1 LGLRDVDSG
10 RAVTKAQFRAAL
22 LTIRPTNRRLLT
34 IEAHAANPDGLTA
47 AQLAR
52 LTRGPD
58 ATYDPAVFDVVQ
70 IAMPLAKA
78 LDLPRGDAWWVGAA
92 FRGERVP
99 PYGHLRLTL
108 WPRLAAA
115 LAVVEKWSSAWERG
129 RSRPPLP
136 PEVDETLD
144 DPGRIINRLARDRQS
159 DFRKRMLDIWEARCA
174 ITGCEEVVA
183 LEAAHIDRYADTRR
197 HSINSGLLLRA
208 DLHRLFDSG
217 LLRLRP
223 SREGIRVEV
232 HPNVTTRIYR
242 SLHGRVVGKGS
253 AIDRDALDRHARM
266 AARRAGW

>member
-1 LGLRDVDSG
+1 MGLRDKESG
-10 RAVTKAQFRAAL
+10 RSVTKRQFRAAL
-22 LTIRPTNRRLLT
+22 SALGDTERRRCT
-34 IEAHAANPDGLTA
+34 IEAHAANPQGLTA

-78 LDLPRGDAWWVGAA
+78 LDLPRGDEWWVGAA
-92 FRGERVP
+92 FRGKRVP

-115 LAVVEKWSSAWERG
+115 LAEVEPWSACWTRG
-129 RSRPPLP
+129 RAREPLP
-136 PEVDETLD
+136 NELDDTLD
-144 DPGRIINRLARDRQS
+144 DPGRITNRLARDRQAE
-159 DFRKRMLDIWEARCA
+159 FREQMLDVWDGRCA
-174 ITGCEEVVA
+174 ISGCDEAVA

-197 HSINSGLLLRA
+197 HNADSGLLLRA

-223 SREGIRVEV
+223 DRQGIRVEV
-232 HPNVTTRIYR
+232 HPNVTARIYR
-242 SLHGRVVGKGS
+242 SLHGNVVAKGS
-253 AIDRDALDRHARM
+253 EVDRDALDRHAKM
-266 AARRAGW
+266 AARRPGW